1 MGDLQY
7 ASPATVSRCGMVF
20 VDSRNLGSMP
30 YVNTWLASRYAP
42 IPRHHS
48 NSALLGGGG
57 GGELF
62 ITDTCT
68 CNARNHKRQTE
79 GHPQPKLQ
87 VTLTT
92 WVEADTKVCKE
103 ATFQAKQ
110 AAYKAVV
117 RQQLSRSWCAPY
129 VQAMQQSV
137 YCAHM
142 LLCCTSAIQNH
153 LSRPHAVRWQGHLV
167 AACCRS
173 NAAEAGLLKQL
184 FAKYAA
190 PAVDYVLEGV
200 DAGELVQKL
209 KLSIPVTNLNLITQ
223 LCHLLET
230 LLLDSGH
237 YIDPNVS
244 ACTPTSLI
252 RDTDVLDKSCMT
264 SAGNAAACRHDH
276 SYAAEQKDACRF

>member
-1 MGDLQY
+1 MLLQPQCPGVEWSLWTRVTWGTCHMSTPGWLPGMLL
-7 ASPATVSRCGMVF
+7 SPGITATQLCWGV
-20 VDSRNLGSMP
+20 
-30 YVNTWLASRYAP
+30 
-42 IPRHHS
+42 
-48 NSALLGGGG
+48 G
-57 GGELF
+57 GGESYSLQ
-62 ITDTCT
+62 IHVHATQETT
-68 CNARNHKRQTE
+68 SVKRKATHSQSC
-79 GHPQPKLQ
+79 KL
-87 VTLTT
+87 TLTT